1 MKEGSFFIAYDLAEG
16 RDISVLSVFVKEA
29 GEIKLARAFTGKEAE
44 KIYWILKHGLQR
56 NTSGESGNKEEQP
69 KNIEE

>member
-1 MKEGSFFIAYDLAEG
+1 MKEGLFFIAYDLADG

-44 KIYWILKHGLQR
+44 KIYRILKHGLQS
-56 NTSGESGNKEEQP
+56 NTSGEPGNKEE
-69 KNIEE
+69 